1 MVTEVVVLEPY
12 SDLKLTKINL
22 EKNDVSC
29 FKIPGSLEDLV
40 QKNSPKL
47 VELLDSHKHLKKIYV
62 SLSLSDWHKKEEI
75 TPILKDLGYE
85 TIIYAPHGIGTWLYA
100 NGICDA
106 IVINIEYNLLEVLI
120 INDYKLLEEYSF
132 SGTYGIIHF
141 LKEYTQGHP
150 AILRVKLREK
160 DPKII
165 EIIEKYYYNWLWR
178 KISKNEKWILFCESD
193 AIKGDFIFG
202 GEGGK
207 FIKNK
212 NSYVLDKPDLA
223 NAEGLAYWL
232 DILLENP
239 NNADHLKIE
248 RF

>member
-100 NGICDA
+100 NGICNA
-106 IVINIEYNLLEVLI
+106 IVTSVEYNLLEVLI

-132 SGTYGIIHF
+132 SGAYGIIHF
-141 LKEYTQGHP
+141 LKEFTHGHP
-150 AILRVKLREK
+150 DILKIKLRK
-160 DPKII
+160 NDPEII
-165 EIIEKYYYNWLWR
+165 EIIENHYQDWLER
-178 KISKNEKWILFCESD
+178 KVSKNEKWILFQRSD
-193 AIKGDFIFG
+193 AVKGKFVFG

-207 FIKNK
+207 FIESRI
-212 NSYVLDKPDLA
+212 SYIPDKPDLA
-223 NAEGLAYWL
+223 NAKGLAYWL
-232 DILLENP
+232 DVLLENP
-239 NNADHLKIE
+239 NTVDNLKIAIH
-248 RF
+248 